1 MRGERGAATVLACWA
16 MLALIAVAAL
26 VIHLGSAVSA
36 RHRAQ
41 SAADLA
47 ALAAAAALERG
58 TEAACAEATT
68 IAGRMRGTVRDCR
81 IEDWDVVVTVG
92 VRLPLPAVG
101 VVMPSPRPGR
111 ARSRSGVSRCVRRR
125 TPLPDRK
132 LEPHLTATNRLVG
145 LTSDSGGPNFLST
158 VMSIS
163 VKPRLAD
170 RQPSSAAGCSG

>member
-1 MRGERGAATVLACWA
+1 MKDQRGAATVLACWA

-58 TEAACAEATT
+58 TEAACAAATT

-81 IEDWDVVVTVG
+81 IEGWDVVVTVG

-101 VVMPSPRPGR
+101 GGDAVAAAR
-111 ARSRSGVSRCVRRR
+111 A
-125 TPLPDRK
+125 
-132 LEPHLTATNRLVG
+132 
-145 LTSDSGGPNFLST
+145 GP
-158 VMSIS
+158 V
-163 VKPRLAD
+163 P
-170 RQPSSAAGCSG
+170 